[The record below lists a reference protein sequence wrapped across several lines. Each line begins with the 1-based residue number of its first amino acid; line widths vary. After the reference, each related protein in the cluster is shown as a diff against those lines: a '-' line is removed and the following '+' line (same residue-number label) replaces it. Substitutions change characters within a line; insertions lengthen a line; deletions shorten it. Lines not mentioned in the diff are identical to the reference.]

1 MVWLMMFWEYN
12 YFTTKF
18 CLRKKSCLNH
28 HIRHSFRT
36 RHMTVV
42 FCINL
47 RPRQNGRH
55 FADDIYKCIF
65 RNEIVWISI
74 KISLKFVP
82 WGFINNTPPLVQMM
96 AWRRTGDKPSFESMM
111 AQCTDAYMNHPASM
125 SKVYGARKYL
135 TISRVISCHGNMG
148 SNPWPLDSPH
158 KGPVMRKAVPC
169 HDVIKTQVRQTYY
182 VTTSWQSNHR

>member
-1 MVWLMMFWEYN
+1 MIFGYHYISAIHITNVMN
-12 YFTTKF
+12 DTTK
-18 CLRKKSCLNH
+18 CYICNGLVNDVLRIQLFHYKVLFEKKSCLNH

-65 RNEIVWISI
+65 RNETVWISI

-82 WGFINNTPPLVQMM
+82 WGLINNTPPLVQMM
-96 AWRRTGDKPSFESMM
+96 AWRRTGDKPSFEPMM

-125 SKVYGARKYL
+125 S
-135 TISRVISCHGNMG
+135 
-148 SNPWPLDSPH
+148 
-158 KGPVMRKAVPC
+158 
-169 HDVIKTQVRQTYY
+169 
-182 VTTSWQSNHR
+182 